1 MEKMPVKRGM
11 KCKRY
16 VVMSDEC
23 GRKYIEKID
32 ADTKQKKKVYLD
44 EIEKL
49 KKCGVKCVK
58 NSFQEDVVESHDSE
72 EESISSCEK
81 EPVKKHSKKQTETD
95 SSESSSSDSS
105 SQHITTKHKMTEV
118 VRLQLPVLGIELRM
132 FRFL

>member
-32 ADTKQKKKVYLD
+32 TNTKQKKKVYLD

-49 KKCGVKCVK
+49 KKCCVK
-58 NSFQEDVVESHDSE
+58 NSFQEDVVESRDSE
-72 EESISSCEK
+72 EESLSPCEK
-81 EPVKKHSKKQTETD
+81 NHGKNIPRNNPNLTRSNLH
-95 SSESSSSDSS
+95 
-105 SQHITTKHKMTEV
+105 HLIL
-118 VRLQLPVLGIELRM
+118 VRDTLQLNTK
-132 FRFL
+132 